1 MTDRDPPPPP
11 PPDWRAQRRDE
22 RQLRREARWEN
33 GNGAWIGG
41 GILILLGVILLARN
55 FGVLLPHNW
64 WAVFLLIPAAGS
76 FASAASMY
84 QRAGRATAAVRGAV
98 VGGLI
103 LVLLTVLFLIDFD
116 WGKYWPV
123 ILILLGV
130 AVIGGS
136 AWRR

>member
-1 MTDRDPPPPP
+1 MTDQPTPPPTQ
-11 PPDWRAQRRDE
+11 DWRT
-22 RQLRREARWEN
+22 LRREERQIRREQRWAD

-41 GILILLGVILLARN
+41 TILILLGVILLARN
-55 FGVLLPHNW
+55 FGILLPHNW
-64 WAVFLLIPAAGS
+64 WALFLLIPAFGS
-76 FASAASMY
+76 FASAYSMY
-84 QRAGRATAAVRGAV
+84 QRAGQATAAVRGAI

-103 LVLLTVLFLIDFD
+103 LVLLTFLFLIEFD
-116 WGKYWPV
+116 WGRYWPV

>member
-1 MTDRDPPPPP
+1 MTDSPTPPPSQ
-11 PPDWRAQRRDE
+11 DWRD
-22 RQLRREARWEN
+22 LRREERHARRQHWSD

-41 GILILLGVILLARN
+41 TILILLGVILLARN
-55 FGVLLPHNW
+55 FGFILPRNW
-64 WAVFLLIPAAGS
+64 WALFLLIPAFGS
-76 FASAASMY
+76 FASARSMY
-84 QRAGRATAAVRGAV
+84 QRAGQMTAAVRGAI

-103 LVLLTVLFLIDFD
+103 LLLLTFLFLIEFD